1 MAEELS
7 LVISNPNEGEFLK
20 MIDWNK
26 EEFMELVA
34 SITEQYKGLT
44 YTEDQ
49 MKAAKTDRARLNG
62 MKKAISDRRIEVKNA
77 VMAPYTQF
85 ENEVKEVVA
94 LIEKPISLI
103 DGQIKEYEESNK
115 KEKRQKLMEHFKD
128 AASALDGILT
138 FDMIFDQR
146 YLNAS
151 ISLKKA
157 KEDIDER
164 ITQFKTDL
172 RTIETMCEEKYHTIV
187 KDYYMKSLNI
197 SKALEEARRMKELD
211 RKLEEEKQ
219 RKEEARI
226 KAEEAEA
233 KANEADTKTADAA
246 TKTAETVTETA
257 ETVTETHES
266 VSKEVENAIKPVENV
281 TDEVKSVVSSPAGSA
296 TVTDPF
302 VPQEDTKQ
310 YKASFT
316 VYGTKAQIM
325 ALKQYMNDSNI
336 RFGKVE
342 K

>member
-26 EEFMELVA
+26 DEFMELVA

-49 MKAAKTDRARLNG
+49 MKAAKTDRARLNS

-94 LIEKPISLI
+94 LIEEPISLI
-103 DGQIKEYEESNK
+103 DGQIKEYEESSK

-128 AASALDGILT
+128 VASNLDGILT

-164 ITQFKTDL
+164 INQFKTDL

-187 KDYYMKSLNI
+187 KDYYMKSQNI

-211 RKLEEEKQ
+211 RKLEEDKQ

-226 KAEEAEA
+226 KAEEAESKA
-233 KANEADTKTADAA
+233 KEAA
-246 TKTAETVTETA
+246 TRTAETVTETA

-281 TDEVKSVVSSPAGSA
+281 TDEVKSVVSPPAGSV

-302 VPQEDTKQ
+302 VSQEDTKQ

-325 ALKQYMNDSNI
+325 ALKQYMNYSNI
-336 RFGKVE
+336 KFGKVE